1 MKVRIHRGAA
11 EIGGSCIE
19 VESAVQRILLDVGMP
34 LAASDDSRPLVPLV
48 NSASLRG
55 IAISHPHQD
64 HYGLLP
70 WMPVGVP
77 VALGIAAR
85 SILKAASPF
94 TRHPPLN
101 LDGPN
106 LVDRQPVNL
115 GPFRITPYLVDHSA
129 YDSYALLIEADG
141 KRLFYSGD
149 MRMHGRKAQL
159 MDKLMAAGPRDVD
172 VLLLEGTTLGR
183 GDSSTPSLS
192 EADLEAAF
200 QDTFNRTAGL
210 ALVQTSPQNID
221 RMVTIY
227 RACLKSGR
235 NLVFDLYAALI
246 LEATGNPAIPQSHWK
261 QINLAIPN
269 RQRVQI
275 KTNGWFDALSR
286 HCANRLY
293 LRKDIARNPRKYVLL
308 FRSVWMSDLERA
320 DCLAGASLIHSQW
333 EGYLNEPGWQ
343 RVEGWCTRHGIP
355 LRQIHTSGH
364 ASPKDLQR
372 FAKAIS
378 PKVLVP
384 IHSANPQNFR
394 ALCPNVECHADG
406 EWWEV

>member
-11 EIGGSCIE
+11 EIGGSSIE
-19 VESAVQRILLDVGMP
+19 VESSGQRILLDVGMP
-34 LAASDDSRPLVPLV
+34 LAVSDDKQALIPVV
-48 NSASLRG
+48 DSASLQG

-70 WMPVGVP
+70 WMPSSTP

-85 SILKAASPF
+85 RILVAAAPF
-94 TRHPPLN
+94 TKYPVFN
-101 LDGPN
+101 LEGPN

-115 GPFRITPYLVDHSA
+115 GSFRITPFLVDHSA
-129 YDSYALLIEADG
+129 YDAYALLVEGDG

-149 MRMHGRKAQL
+149 LRMHGRKARL
-159 MDKLMAAGPRDVD
+159 MDKLIATGPKDVD

-183 GDSSTPSLS
+183 DDSCTPSLS
-192 EADLEAAF
+192 EADLEVAF
-200 QDTFNRTAGL
+200 QDTFNKTAGL

-235 NLVFDLYAALI
+235 NLVVDLYAASI
-246 LEATGNPAIPQSHWK
+246 LEATGNPAIPQSHWE

-275 KTNGWFDALSR
+275 KTNGWFDALAR
-286 HCANRLY
+286 HSANRIY
-293 LRKDIARNPRKYVLL
+293 LRNDIARNPVKYVLL
-308 FRSVWMSDLERA
+308 FRNVWMTDLERA
-320 DCLAGASLIHSQW
+320 DCLAGACLIHSQW
-333 EGYLNEPGWQ
+333 EGYLNEPGGHK
-343 RVEGWCTRHGIP
+343 VEAWRTRHGIP
-355 LRQIHTSGH
+355 LHQIHTSGH

-372 FAKAIS
+372 LAKAIS

-394 ALCPNVECHADG
+394 ELCPNVECHADG

>member
-1 MKVRIHRGAA
+1 MKVRIHRGAE

-19 VESAVQRILLDVGMP
+19 LESSGQRILLDVGMP
-34 LAASDDSRPLVPLV
+34 LAAPDKLRPLVPVIDL
-48 NSASLRG
+48 ASLCG

-70 WMPVGVP
+70 WMPGGVP

-85 SILKAASPF
+85 RILKAAAPF
-94 TRHPPLN
+94 TKSPVLN

-106 LVDRQPVNL
+106 FVDRQPLNL

-129 YDSYALLIEADG
+129 YDAYALLIEADG

-149 MRMHGRKAQL
+149 MRMHGRKVKT
-159 MDKLMAAGPRDVD
+159 MDRLMATSPKGVD

-183 GDSSTPSLS
+183 GNSDTPSLF
-192 EADLEAAF
+192 EYDLEAAF
-200 QDTFNRTAGL
+200 QDVFRKTAGL
-210 ALVQTSPQNID
+210 TLIQASPQNID

-235 NLVFDLYAALI
+235 NLVIDLYAALI
-246 LEATGNPAIPQSHWK
+246 LEATGNPAIPQSDWE
-261 QINLAIPN
+261 QINLCIPN

-275 KTNGWFDALSR
+275 KTNGWFDTLSR
-286 HCANRLY
+286 HSTNRLY
-293 LRKDIARNPRKYVLL
+293 LRKDIACNPEKYVLL
-308 FRSVWMSDLERA
+308 FRSLWMSDLERA
-320 DCLAGASLIHSQW
+320 DCLTGASLIHSQW
-333 EGYLNEPGWQ
+333 EGYLTEPGWNKVDAW
-343 RVEGWCTRHGIP
+343 RKRHGIP
-355 LRQIHTSGH
+355 LHQIHTSGH